1 MLAIY
6 RRLWL
11 VNWAEQW
18 QYRANLMMYLF
29 FWLVSP
35 IVYLAVWTTIANTQG
50 SVNGMSAQDF
60 VAYYMVLLVVNIATS
75 DITIHLLGYKIMDGT
90 LSNMLILPIHPVLT
104 HVLMNNLAFKALQLV
119 ALTPIWLVLY
129 LLYQPVLTILPIN
142 LLLAIPALL
151 MGFLILFFFG
161 VIITSV
167 AFWTTRV
174 WALWDF
180 FYALFGLFAGQFVP
194 LALLPP
200 TLQNVAQVL
209 PFRLSLYFP
218 IELILGKLTL
228 QQTALNLGLQVV
240 WCVVTYFAFRL
251 IWRAGVRNYSA
262 VGA

>member
-60 VAYYMVLLVVNIATS
+60 VAYYMILLVVNIATS

-119 ALTPIWLVLY
+119 ALTPIWAVLY
-129 LLYQPVLTILPIN
+129 LLYRPVLTILPIN

-200 TLQNVAQVL
+200 ALQTVAQVL

-218 IELILGKLTL
+218 IELVLGKLTL

-240 WCVVTYFAFRL
+240 WCVITYFAFRL

>member
-60 VAYYMVLLVVNIATS
+60 VAYYMILLVVNIATS

-119 ALTPIWLVLY
+119 ALTPIWAVLY
-129 LLYQPVLTILPIN
+129 LLYRPVLTILPIN

-200 TLQNVAQVL
+200 ALQTVAQVL